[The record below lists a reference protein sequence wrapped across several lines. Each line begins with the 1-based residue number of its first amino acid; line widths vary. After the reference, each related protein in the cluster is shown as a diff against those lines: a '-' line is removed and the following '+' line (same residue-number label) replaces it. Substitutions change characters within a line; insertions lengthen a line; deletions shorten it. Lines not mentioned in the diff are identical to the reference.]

1 MRWGRRQAGVCE
13 SNNRRIIPRGRAQ
26 DVSKHVWPAMKKP
39 AAVSRAGSVSDSV
52 SDSVSALAL
61 ARARSDRDQA
71 AFTSLAVSTYSS
83 IWLKFR
89 YL

>member
-52 SDSVSALAL
+52 SALAL